1 MTRRQS
7 PSNNNTRRRTHTGIG
22 ASTLSAPASTAKNR
36 RFSLD
41 QAVSSVIYCEGYA
54 RIKRRNV
61 LTWNTRFLVLSDT
74 ELLVFHNKQ
83 DASYRRNVVETLE
96 LASGRVASK
105 NDLGIEFTF
114 TDGRELLARM
124 FSRADQAQWV
134 SAFYQLAM
142 RSEVRRVK
150 SASME
155 DQGDAS
161 AVEKRRVS
169 FFGSVLVRTIPTVPD
184 DQVPEL
190 FYSKKD
196 VEKFSEQASS
206 LLSRT
211 EDAVSLVFRKPTLPW
226 RRQPDHQ
233 VQLLWTS
240 LRATRFCIVVLA
252 LIVATTC
259 SANTVEETGVKARH
273 MLAMGDES
281 IMFARG
287 SLRKEEE
294 TD

>member
-1 MTRRQS
+1 MHRRHS
-7 PSNNNTRRRTHTGIG
+7 GLSSSTPTAASNTNHN
-22 ASTLSAPASTAKNR
+22 KNR

-41 QAVSSVIYCEGYA
+41 QPAVSSIIYCEGYA

-61 LTWNTRFLVLSDT
+61 LTWNTRFLVLNDT
-74 ELLVFHNKQ
+74 ELLVFQSKQ
-83 DASYRRNVVETLE
+83 DASYRRNVLEALE
-96 LASGRVASK
+96 LVSGRMAPK
-105 NDLGIEFTF
+105 NDLGVELTF
-114 TDGRELLARM
+114 TDGRDLLART
-124 FSRADQAQWV
+124 FSRADQAQWI

-155 DQGDAS
+155 EQGDKA

-211 EDAVSLVFRKPTLPW
+211 EDAMSSVFRKPTLPW
-226 RRQPDHQ
+226 RRQ
-233 VQLLWTS
+233 
-240 LRATRFCIVVLA
+240 IV
-252 LIVATTC
+252 
-259 SANTVEETGVKARH
+259 
-273 MLAMGDES
+273 
-281 IMFARG
+281 
-287 SLRKEEE
+287 
-294 TD
+294 

>member
-1 MTRRQS
+1 MTRRAAAS
-7 PSNNNTRRRTHTGIG
+7 NTRGRP
-22 ASTLSAPASTAKNR
+22 SAPTAKSR

-41 QAVSSVIYCEGYA
+41 QAAVSNVIYCEGYA

-61 LTWNTRFLVLSDT
+61 LTWNTRFLVLT
-74 ELLVFHNKQ
+74 NAELLVFQTKQ
-83 DASYRRNVVETLE
+83 DASYRRNVLETLE
-96 LASGRVASK
+96 LVRGRVTPK
-105 NDLGIEFTF
+105 NDLSVEFSF
-114 TDGRELLARM
+114 VDGREMLARV

-134 SAFYQLAM
+134 SAFYQLAIK
-142 RSEVRRVK
+142 SDARRVK

-155 DQGDAS
+155 EQGDKA

-211 EDAVSLVFRKPTLPW
+211 EDAVSLACKSIRKPSLPW
-226 RRQPDHQ
+226 RRQ
-233 VQLLWTS
+233 
-240 LRATRFCIVVLA
+240 IV
-252 LIVATTC
+252 
-259 SANTVEETGVKARH
+259 
-273 MLAMGDES
+273 
-281 IMFARG
+281 
-287 SLRKEEE
+287 
-294 TD
+294 